1 MLVSR
6 CDVIVTITMSVSPFT
21 LLTFVGREVTS
32 STSPTIRL
40 RPVGVYMWYIPSVY
54 VCVKVCRTAAETE
67 LTRVSQGSCCLCRGC
82 DQHPSNPRGGIFSR
96 GVCCNAVYTHL
107 CAPARLLYHPHVHL
121 DSHLLSPSLVPHLNS
136 SLPSPS
142 FTLIHPRLHLH
153 PHPHPHSHPPTHT
166 PTTAGCLRGG
176 LCPVRPRHPE
186 GPVGYCRPGAIPLS
200 ANAGENDVDPH
211 QLDAEAFSR

>member
-40 RPVGVYMWYIPSVY
+40 RPVGGYMWYIPSVY

-107 CAPARLLYHPHVHL
+107 CAPARLLYHPHAHL
-121 DSHLLSPSLVPHLNS
+121 DSHLLSPSLARSPEFIITLILVHSHPS
-136 SLPSPS
+136 SPSPPSSTSPSPS
-142 FTLIHPRLHLH
+142 LSSAHTYPHNCRLSSGRTMPR
-153 PHPHPHSHPPTHT
+153 PSSPP
-166 PTTAGCLRGG
+166 RGTCW
-176 LCPVRPRHPE
+176 LLQTWSYSTVC
-186 GPVGYCRPGAIPLS
+186 
-200 ANAGENDVDPH
+200 
-211 QLDAEAFSR
+211 